1 MRCEEKIKKKNYG
14 KEEKAPPPHH
24 MSPNDWYEGWSKVNL
39 HANEHRLDG
48 MKGLSI
54 FYELEYWRH
63 LKICHLLD
71 PMHVFKN
78 VVESLWR
85 HITGQKDSLGARRDL
100 QKCRIKQDLWPYGEN
115 GQVYI

>member
-1 MRCEEKIKKKNYG
+1 
-14 KEEKAPPPHH
+14 

-39 HANEHRLDG
+39 HASEHQLDG

-54 FYELEYWRH
+54 FYKLEYWRH

-78 VVESLWR
+78 VAESSWR
-85 HITGQKDSLGARRDL
+85 YITREKDSLGARKDL
-100 QKCRIKQDLWPYGEN
+100 
-115 GQVYI
+115 

>member
-1 MRCEEKIKKKNYG
+1 MNVQ
-14 KEEKAPPPHH
+14 
-24 MSPNDWYEGWSKVNL
+24 DDDQQ
-39 HANEHRLDG
+39 LDG

-54 FYELEYWRH
+54 FHELEYWKY
-63 LKICHLLD
+63 LKICHLLY

-100 QKCRIKQDLWPYGEN
+100 
-115 GQVYI
+115 

>member
-1 MRCEEKIKKKNYG
+1 M
-14 KEEKAPPPHH
+14 
-24 MSPNDWYEGWSKVNL
+24 
-39 HANEHRLDG
+39 HASEHWLDG

-78 VVESLWR
+78 YVESLLR

-100 QKCRIKQDLWPYGEN
+100 EKCKIKQDICPYEEN
-115 GQVYI
+115 GQVH